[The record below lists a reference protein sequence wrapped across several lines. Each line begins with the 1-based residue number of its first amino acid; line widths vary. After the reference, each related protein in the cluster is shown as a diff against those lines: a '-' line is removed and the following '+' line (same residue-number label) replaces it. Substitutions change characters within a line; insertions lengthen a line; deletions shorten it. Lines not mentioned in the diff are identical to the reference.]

1 MSNFFKKRGQR
12 LLKKASVASE
22 RHIKENLFSRLSHV
36 GDVRLY
42 VLEWG
47 LLVFALLMLALT
59 QSFWYS
65 DSYSFSGFG
74 SGGTYTEATL
84 GKVSSLNP
92 LFASTNSEKTLSRL
106 LFSSLTVSDA
116 SGHTGNLL
124 ASSVRSD
131 ETGKIWT
138 VKLKEG
144 LKWSDGEPLT
154 VNDVI
159 FTANLIKNPSVISSY
174 SANLSGVNLKKDDK
188 DNLIFELKASY
199 ADFASAL
206 NFPILPEHILG
217 GVEPEKLLE
226 APFSTNPVSSG
237 AFSFNASQTIGTE
250 GESVVYLTENKNY
263 FKKEAYIDSFV
274 IHAYPTVEEI
284 KTALNSGKITAT
296 AELLPTDAEEI
307 TSKNIYEKQTTINA
321 GTYIFLNTKSP
332 VLKNKSLRKA
342 IQKGIDTEELRS
354 LTSGEPALKYP
365 ILKNQVSLSEWPA
378 LPERDLEDAKEIIE
392 DAEVS
397 DKVLSLVTVSTG
409 YFPVLA
415 EDLKAQLEELGFKV
429 SVSVYDPGQDFV
441 VNVITTRSYDLLLYE
456 IELGADPDI
465 LAYYHSSQATQSGLN
480 LSNYNNP
487 LADDLILAARETVND
502 ELRSAKY
509 VSFLKHWI
517 EDVPAIGVYQVNISY
532 FFDKNSK
539 TFSEDN
545 SLATAIDRFNDVEYW
560 AIEKTIKNRT
570 P

>member
-12 LLKKASVASE
+12 FLRKASVASE
-22 RHIKENLFSRLSHV
+22 RHIKENLFSRFSHIS
-36 GDVRLY
+36 DVRLY

-65 DSYSFSGFG
+65 DSFSFSGFG
-74 SGGTYTEATL
+74 AGGTYTEATL
-84 GKVSSLNP
+84 GKISSLNP

-106 LFSSLTVSDA
+106 LFSSLTASDA

-124 ASSVRSD
+124 AKSVLPD

-138 VKLKEG
+138 VSLKEN

-154 VNDVI
+154 VDDVI
-159 FTANLIKNPSVISSY
+159 FTANLIKNPVVISSY
-174 SANLSGVNLKKDDK
+174 SANLSGVSVKKDPN
-188 DNLIFELKASY
+188 DNLIFELKSSY

-206 NFPILPEHILG
+206 NFPILPEHILKD
-217 GVEPEKLLE
+217 VEPEKLLE
-226 APFSTNPVSSG
+226 ANFSTNPISSG
-237 AFSFNASQTIGTE
+237 AFSFNASQTIGTD
-250 GESVVYLTENKNY
+250 GESVVYLTANKNY
-263 FKKEAYIDSFV
+263 FKKSAYIDSFV
-274 IHAYPTVEEI
+274 IHAYPTLEEI

-296 AELLPTDAEEI
+296 AELLPTDAESI
-307 TSKNIYEKQTTINA
+307 TAKNIYEKQTTINA

-332 VLKNKSLRKA
+332 LLKSKSLRKA

-365 ILKNQVSLSEWPA
+365 ILKNQVSLSE
-378 LPERDLEDAKEIIE
+378 LPELPEKNIEEARATVKE
-392 DAEVS
+392 AEVS

-415 EDLKAQLEELGFKV
+415 EDLKAQLEDLGFKV

-441 VNVITTRSYDLLLYE
+441 VNVITTRSYDILLYE
-456 IELGADPDI
+456 IELGSDPDI

-487 LADDLILAARETVND
+487 LADDLILAARETVD
-502 ELRSAKY
+502 EELRSAKY

-517 EDVPAIGVYQVNISY
+517 EDVPAIGVYQVNMSY

-545 SLATAIDRFNDVEYW
+545 SLATTIDRFNDVEYW
-560 AIEKTIKNRT
+560 AVAKTPKNRT

>member
-22 RHIKENLFSRLSHV
+22 RHIKENLFLRLSHV

-378 LPERDLEDAKEIIE
+378 LPERNLEDAKEIVE

-487 LADDLILAARETVND
+487 LADDLILAARETVDD

>member
-365 ILKNQVSLSEWPA
+365 ILKNQVSLSE
-378 LPERDLEDAKEIIE
+378 
-392 DAEVS
+392 
-397 DKVLSLVTVSTG
+397 
-409 YFPVLA
+409 
-415 EDLKAQLEELGFKV
+415 
-429 SVSVYDPGQDFV
+429 
-441 VNVITTRSYDLLLYE
+441 
-456 IELGADPDI
+456 
-465 LAYYHSSQATQSGLN
+465 
-480 LSNYNNP
+480 
-487 LADDLILAARETVND
+487 
-502 ELRSAKY
+502 
-509 VSFLKHWI
+509 
-517 EDVPAIGVYQVNISY
+517 IGRAHV
-532 FFDKNSK
+532 
-539 TFSEDN
+539 
-545 SLATAIDRFNDVEYW
+545 
-560 AIEKTIKNRT
+560 
-570 P
+570 

>member
-296 AELLPTDAEEI
+296 AELFPTDAEEI

-487 LADDLILAARETVND
+487 LADDLILAARETVDD